1 MIPSPPLCLGLQTL
15 SQAAKELH
23 FPPCSVFFVHR
34 HLLLSL
40 SRSSRIFGGNRSA
53 QSAKIMSE
61 VMIVFRRESL
71 DPYDIRDNVEVSLL
85 SILQTMGIRSWTEG
99 FEVPSGNPRYVN
111 GILPI
116 VHPKIAARSVLRA
129 SSQLIGIKVDL

>member
-1 MIPSPPLCLGLQTL
+1 M
-15 SQAAKELH
+15 
-23 FPPCSVFFVHR
+23 
-34 HLLLSL
+34 
-40 SRSSRIFGGNRSA
+40 

-61 VMIVFRRESL
+61 VMTVFRRESL